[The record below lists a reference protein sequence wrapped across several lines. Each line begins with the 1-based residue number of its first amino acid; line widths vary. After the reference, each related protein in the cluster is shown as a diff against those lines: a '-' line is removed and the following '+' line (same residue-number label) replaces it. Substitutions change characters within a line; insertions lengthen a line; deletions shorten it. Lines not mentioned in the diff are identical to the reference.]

1 MIARRFAPLATLFA
15 LLVAASPAAAI
26 TYGTLDGTAHPEV
39 GALIGTFGTD
49 TYPYCSGTLI
59 STTVFLTAA
68 HCDVDDAQVQ
78 VTFDASYGPGATLYS
93 GTYHANPAYSRSQGD
108 PGDLAV
114 VVLDVPITGVALAQ
128 LPTFNILG
136 AMKDAGTLNQST
148 QFTSVGYGG
157 QEPIHVKGSGNVT
170 EYLDQREHSVGSFN
184 ALGKGYL
191 RLSQNAAHG
200 DGGTCGGDSGG
211 PNFFGAGASETNV
224 IAATTITGDPWCKST
239 NVDQRLDTAAS
250 RAFLGL
256 YVGLP

>member
-1 MIARRFAPLATLFA
+1 VIARRLAPLATLFA
-15 LLVAASPAAAI
+15 LLVAVSPAAAI
-26 TYGTLDGTAHPEV
+26 TYGTFDGTAHPEV
-39 GALIGTFGTD
+39 GALVGTFGSD
-49 TYPYCSGTLI
+49 TFPYCSGTLI
-59 STTVFLTAA
+59 SSTVFLTAA
-68 HCDVDDAQVQ
+68 HCDIGSAQVK
-78 VTFDASYGPGATLYS
+78 VTFAPSYSAAATLHT
-93 GTYHANPAYSRSQGD
+93 GTFHANPAYSQRQGD

-114 VVLDVPITGVALAQ
+114 VVFATPISGVAPAA
-128 LPTFNILG
+128 LPALNILS
-136 AMKDAGTLNQST
+136 AMRAAGTLNQST
-148 QFTSVGYGG
+148 RFTSVGYGG

-170 EYLDQREHSVGSFN
+170 VYLDQRERSVGSFN

-239 NVDQRLDTAAS
+239 NVDQRVDTAAS

-256 YVGLP
+256 YVALP